1 MKILIS
7 GAGIGGLTLAY
18 WLHKHG
24 HTPVV
29 IEKAP
34 DIRTEGY
41 MIDFTGSGWDVANR
55 MSIVPQLKAKS
66 HNVKRIAYVDTH
78 GRTTAQVPIEKI
90 YRAAE
95 VSGKYFALNR
105 SDLVEVL
112 YHTVQSNVEVRFG
125 KTLQSI
131 CQSADQVTA
140 GFSDGSE
147 ESFDLLIGADGIHSN
162 VRRLAFGSEN
172 EFAQYLGYYFAAFF
186 TSHLPVEVE
195 QGYIMYVEPNVQFGV
210 FPIEPQRWLA
220 FFMYKSEFEG
230 YSQPTQR
237 LETLRRHAANT
248 GWITAQVLDQLPADT
263 PIFHDTVTQIHMPKW
278 SSNRVA
284 LIGDAA
290 HCLTL
295 ISGQGASMAMAG
307 AYFLAHELKRT
318 TDYHEAF
325 ARYEKRLRPYVERA
339 QTKARRFAPTFV
351 PNSRLRITL
360 TNWALRLID
369 LPPVSSLV
377 SKQISVASIIDA
389 AS

>member
-1 MKILIS
+1 MKVLIS

-24 HTPVV
+24 HTPIV

-55 MSIVPQLKAKS
+55 MGIVPQLQAKS
-66 HNVKRIAYVDTH
+66 HNVSRIAYVDTQ
-78 GRTTAQVPIEKI
+78 GRTTAQVSIEKI
-90 YRAAE
+90 YRAAKI
-95 VSGKYFALNR
+95 SGQYLALNR
-105 SDLVEVL
+105 SDLVEVI
-112 YHTVQSNVEVRFG
+112 YHAVQSDVDVRFG
-125 KTLQSI
+125 TTLQSI
-131 CQSADQVTA
+131 CQSTDHVTA
-140 GFSDGSE
+140 GFNDGTE

-162 VRRLAFGSEN
+162 VRRLVFGGEG
-172 EFAQYLGYYFAAFF
+172 EFAEYLGYYMATFF
-186 TSHLPVEVE
+186 TSYVPDDVGS
-195 QGYIMYVEPNVQFGV
+195 GYVMYVEPNLQFGV
-210 FPIEPQRWLA
+210 FPFGAERWLA
-220 FFMYKSEFEG
+220 FFIYKSEFEG
-230 YSQPTQR
+230 YPAQR
-237 LETLRRHAANT
+237 LATLRRHAANT
-248 GWITAQVLDQLPADT
+248 GWITSDVLQNLPPST

-290 HCLTL
+290 YCLTL

-307 AYFLAHELKRT
+307 AYFLANELNRT
-318 TDYHEAF
+318 NDYHEAF
-325 ARYEKRLRPYVERA
+325 TRYEKRLRPYIERA

-351 PNSRLRITL
+351 PNSRLRIML

-369 LPPVSSLV
+369 LPPVSNLV
-377 SKQISVASIIDA
+377 GKQISAASIIET